1 MQDPN
6 KTTNNSTEYSKQ
18 GKTGT
23 KISNSNIS
31 KIQLNKEDSLAG
43 QVNYN
48 SNYNI
53 ENPRYSTLTS
63 N

>member
-1 MQDPN
+1 MQDLN

-31 KIQLNKEDSLAG
+31 KIQLNQEDSLAG

-48 SNYNI
+48 SNYDI
-53 ENPRYSTLTS
+53 ENPR
-63 N
+63 